1 MIKIIRIIVIVLIV
15 SSCTTSTS
23 SINMNI
29 TGKIYN
35 NSEYNG
41 GPPPPQEILDALAV
55 YNLSPNQLFYVR
67 NAANYAPYT
76 QIITSFTTDANGN
89 YSLNLPVGSYAII
102 SKDKYDFEQ
111 NPMATTDCIYI
122 QQPDKILNV
131 VSTPQIYNWSYTA
144 KANVCVPHP

>member
-1 MIKIIRIIVIVLIV
+1 MKKIAPYILIALIL
-15 SSCTTSTS
+15 SSCTSSTS
-23 SINMNI
+23 NVNI
-29 TGKIYN
+29 TIEGKINN

-41 GPPPPQEILDALAV
+41 GSPPPQEILDALAV
-55 YNLSPNQLFYVR
+55 YNPSANQLFYVR
-67 NAANYAPYT
+67 NAANYAPYS
-76 QIITSFTTDANGN
+76 QIITSFTTDANGD
-89 YSLNLPVGSYAII
+89 YMLNLPIGSYAII

-111 NPMATTDCIYI
+111 NPMATADCTYL